1 MVTGPD
7 STVSHKLM
15 NSDIELKM
23 CQSGCSGAML
33 SRSQRKQMTPRHKH
47 ATDAAP
53 YLTKVLQYFIVG
65 RATKVLQY
73 FIVGRAGCVRPAH
86 CETTAY
92 RQWKNDCAC
101 KKCHASAT
109 PPQTEKHNKLRDENK
124 RLVGKGRAEGGQR
137 DCEPND
143 DGDRTVDGTEEFP

>member
-1 MVTGPD
+1 
-7 STVSHKLM
+7 
-15 NSDIELKM
+15 
-23 CQSGCSGAML
+23 ML

-47 ATDAAP
+47 VTDAAP

-101 KKCHASAT
+101 KKSHASAA
-109 PPQTEKHNKLRDENK
+109 PPQKEKHNKLRDENK

-137 DCEPND
+137 DSEPND